1 MIKHGDKIS
10 VAMISMNE
18 EGSIKKIVQEI
29 FNIDKRIEIVL
40 VDSSKD
46 KTFEI
51 AKQLGVQA
59 IKQYPPQ
66 GYGLAMDLALKS
78 CTRDVIITM
87 DCDCTYPTDQIDF
100 LSKLILD
107 EDYKLIDCN
116 RLNTKPKNMKLI
128 NYIGNKVFSIFAS
141 IMFLKKIPDLHSG
154 MRAYNKETLKT
165 INYFA
170 DGPSL
175 PVELLLAFH
184 KRKLKLKCVNIDY
197 FERVGQSKM
206 APLET
211 SIWTIKRILKVR
223 FEKKS

>member
-116 RLNTKPKNMKLI
+116 RLNNMKLI

-197 FERVGQSKM
+197 LERVGQSKM